1 MDAPILGQVAL
12 SYAPVIDRKRQTL
25 ATRLSVFP
33 IVPGQW
39 LPVAELLNS
48 LARVWPADG
57 PKVALSMRSESVLA
71 ELLTVQ
77 PSPNLL
83 IEVPKFMACDPVH
96 RESIMTLAANGNA
109 LLLSGRPDHPLP
121 KDMLGCFRYSIIDI
135 SDERRTDGAVPA
147 GVRRSI
153 AFWQDG
159 VTNLAQMEAA
169 FERGATAV
177 IGWPLAD
184 QPATA
189 AAQPAAMPM
198 SASTLRGLR
207 VPARRPSAEGGRAD
221 LSAIIELINQVED
234 EVSLGEIE
242 ATLKRDPTL
251 AYKLMRYINSPLFGL
266 SVEINSFSHAVM
278 MLGYQRLK
286 RWLALLLVTAGN
298 EPEQRPLM
306 YAAVR
311 RGLMMEA
318 LALELGDEQ
327 SKGEMFIC
335 GVFSLLDRMMKK
347 PFEELLR
354 TIPVPDAV
362 EHALMGTGGPYLH
375 ALQLAQATE
384 GGFGHDIREHAEA
397 SFVEMRGVN
406 RALLHAL
413 SGATQLM

>member
-1 MDAPILGQVAL
+1 MDAPILSQVAL

-33 IVPGQW
+33 IVPGHW

-48 LARVWPADG
+48 LGSVWPADG
-57 PKVALSMRSESVLA
+57 PKVALSIRSESVLA

-77 PSPNLL
+77 PSANLL

-121 KDMLGCFRYSIIDI
+121 KDMLGCFKYSIIDI
-135 SDERRTDGAVPA
+135 VDERRNDGVVPA
-147 GVRRSI
+147 GVRRTI
-153 AFWQDG
+153 GFWQDG
-159 VTNLAQMEAA
+159 VTDLAQMEAS
-169 FERGATAV
+169 FDRGATAV

-184 QPATA
+184 RPSVDEA
-189 AAQPAAMPM
+189 PAASP
-198 SASTLRGLR
+198 TLRGLR
-207 VPARRPSAEGGRAD
+207 APARRPLADRGRPE
-221 LSAIIELINQVED
+221 LNVVIELINQVED
-234 EVSLGEIE
+234 EAPLGDLEG
-242 ATLKRDPTL
+242 TLRRDPNL
-251 AYKLMRYINSPLFGL
+251 AFKLMRYINSPLFGL
-266 SVEINSFSHAVM
+266 SKQVNSFSHAVM

-286 RWLALLLVTAGN
+286 RWLALLLVTAGDD
-298 EPEQRPLM
+298 PDQRPLM

-318 LALELGDEQ
+318 LAVELGDED

-347 PFEELLR
+347 PFEELLN

-362 EHALMGTGGPYLH
+362 EHALLGSGGPYLH
-375 ALQLAQATE
+375 ALKLARATE

-397 SFVEMRGVN
+397 TLLEMRGVN